1 MHKSATPAT
10 DLTLAVWIG
19 PHFRDVAMQDS
30 TYGTHAFELSVTEG
44 VRNPP
49 HPVMTNR

>member
-19 PHFRDVAMQDS
+19 PHLRGVAMQDS
-30 TYGTHAFELSVTEG
+30 TYGTYAFDLSATKG
-44 VRNPP
+44 VRTR
-49 HPVMTNR
+49 HTR